1 LLFFTNLAKNGV
13 VHGVHPEG
21 SNIMVPISSLDIRK
35 VGRPLTNGVVEVS
48 LVLPTERMDALL
60 DLSRRREQSVGQLLR
75 QLIDDALIEDDAPLW

>member
-1 LLFFTNLAKNGV
+1 
-13 VHGVHPEG
+13 
-21 SNIMVPISSLDIRK
+21 MVPISSLDIRK

>member
-1 LLFFTNLAKNGV
+1 
-13 VHGVHPEG
+13 
-21 SNIMVPISSLDIRK
+21 MVPISSLDIRK
-35 VGRPLTNGVVEVS
+35 VSRPLTNGVVEVS